1 MRKWNHILYLFY
13 WSLPNSFN
21 MAKMKKQSNM
31 RQDPSCLLSRVLYEI
46 SNTVSISVSSKELH
60 DFGVTKRIDS
70 NKNSGNSK
78 RSIRRVKLI
87 IEETKEN
94 HVLCTNEP
102 TKEITVTTSN
112 EFNNDSR
119 DRFLF
124 GGNRINGWCQM
135 YHQEPR
141 TEQEQKTIKSLSKQE
156 CIEKM
161 IELNKSY
168 IISWSKSFDQDRIGV
183 NAIAPVN
190 ILAKAIAPEQYRE
203 IQCRRDQI
211 VKDERNEM
219 AEVSEQV
226 QDRLKDT
233 KQQILQQ
240 FFNRYIQKIHCEDIN
255 DEMKEMVNEMKKH
268 DMSILANISESVQE
282 IAAMNFKQVRLCDVQ
297 HDHWVYKCC
306 REIRSGM
313 ETQLKAHKKQIDE
326 IMDKYNS
333 SIKGAK
339 MAEDIEKARLEDKK
353 RKKANNESRL
363 LDTILHLS
371 EVKTDEEIVNQTSNL
386 NLAASKQMQQQVQ
399 KQRNK
404 TLKKWIQLFE
414 AALSKFTDQFYQART
429 KGTKLHPE
437 TVKNKLTEKIKSKY
451 NLERQNLDV
460 KLRNQIRQTQV
471 GKTNMQITLNH
482 LGWKSRHQDRWT
494 SILILKY
501 SIPKQLPPRYSLEFG
516 KIDATADGD
525 IKLNVMKNMRYEI
538 PQTSEIVYHRMMNDG
553 NVVMFIRGHDEDTKT
568 DHTTIVTSTSRS
580 LKKNQ
585 ELKRLSDKSV
595 QLVSYCQSQELF
607 AILSNEKLGFAQFK
621 GNRMIFSHKQ
631 CDLKDMYWW
640 GNLFDKT
647 FQAMLI
653 QEIDRNIF
661 VWLIDNEGVIRAYD
675 YDADSWDS
683 DKQFTLDQKYDNYVL
698 SPMGGFLVAFKP
710 QYEEQIYNDEVVAIN
725 ENKHKNEENKI
736 DCNDTDEKSCDEK
749 DAITPK
755 SDKKIQ
761 PTGRIE
767 LHAWLLVEKRK
778 LQYKIHKDSKTGYEE
793 GNEPK
798 MDDDN
803 KDELKVTDHVL
814 LPKSFNTDMVPLN
827 RLNIQQAKKQNCAML
842 TVITVGNKI
851 LCHPLEISLSDS
863 RLKIDKRRSK
873 VVTQREITKLDY
885 LEYMIEKFG
894 SRAAVY
900 HPTDATLQLHT
911 TYMMKEECKDAL
923 NLCQQ
928 VSTKIQKSLYDKE
941 RKNFKFFNWDC
952 QVFEYHDQI
961 KAKQIIKS
969 IKNKNKKWKL
979 DEFIRNLIVQIPIQ
993 IARGEKNQL
1002 LLMYNGEDDQ
1012 TEYTKEQSIGSRSLC
1027 KVIRLSAYDGLIKSW
1042 EGQIKIV
1049 TSMGKQSTGKSYM
1062 LNHLFGTK
1070 FDVSG
1075 QRCTDGVWLTAR
1087 IVDDVLYI
1095 ICDFEGLG
1103 SFERSAQEDMLLA
1116 TFNSAISN
1124 CTIFKCD
1131 NRFDRDLEDMFNDFQ
1146 SGVEI
1151 MSGSD
1156 SLFAGTLLITI

>member
-135 YHQEPR
+135 YHQASKTEPEMKEKR
-141 TEQEQKTIKSLSKQE
+141 ILQYQH
-156 CIEKM
+156 CIEKL
-161 IELNKSY
+161 IKLNESY
-168 IISWSKSFDQDRIGV
+168 IISWSTSFDKDDWAV
-183 NAIAPVN
+183 ST
-190 ILAKAIAPEQYRE
+190 LAKAIAPQQHRE
-203 IQCRRDQI
+203 IKCRRDQI
-211 VKDERNEM
+211 VKEERELM
-219 AEVSEQV
+219 AEIDKQV
-226 QDRLKDT
+226 QDQLKDT
-233 KQQILQQ
+233 KQQIVQQ
-240 FFNRYIQKIHCEDIN
+240 FFNKYIQKDKCEDMH
-255 DEMKEMVNEMKKH
+255 DEMKEIVNKMKGNNMV
-268 DMSILANISESVQE
+268 ILSDISQRVQE
-282 IAAMNFKQVRLCDVQ
+282 IASMDFKQVKLYDVQ
-297 HDHWVYKCC
+297 HQKWIYDTC
-306 REIRSGM
+306 REIRNGM
-313 ETQLKAHKKQIDE
+313 EKQMKVHKKKPTIICKID
-326 IMDKYNS
+326 K
-333 SIKGAK
+333 
-339 MAEDIEKARLEDKK
+339 
-353 RKKANNESRL
+353 
-363 LDTILHLS
+363 ILHHNS
-371 EVKTDEEIVNQTSNL
+371 KVKNDEEIVNQTSNL
-386 NLAASKQMQQQVQ
+386 NLQATKQMQLQLQA
-399 KQRNK
+399 QRNQ

-414 AALSKFTDQFYQART
+414 TALNKYTDRFYNSR
-429 KGTKLHPE
+429 KPGTKLHPE
-437 TVKNKLTEKIKSKY
+437 TVKNKLSKKIETKY
-451 NLERQNLDV
+451 NLERQELDV
-460 KLRNQIRQTQV
+460 KLRNQIRQTQF
-471 GKTNMQITLNH
+471 GKSDVPITLNY
-482 LGWKSRHQDRWT
+482 LRWEKRPKYEYT
-494 SILILKY
+494 DILILKY